1 MILPKKTHARRC
13 GVRALE
19 AKEDEARSSEGKEI
33 RGFLRH
39 QRTMGEPTHMHVRL
53 MTGFLP
59 FASSERPEV
68 LTQSARLCKWAHP
81 GCLTL
86 SASGAR

>member
-1 MILPKKTHARRC
+1 
-13 GVRALE
+13 
-19 AKEDEARSSEGKEI
+19 
-33 RGFLRH
+33 
-39 QRTMGEPTHMHVRL
+39 MHVRL